1 MGQCYIWKSWSN
13 ASSEKNV
20 FEHNILS
27 IDSCRF
33 CVSLIRIY
41 SYRWYPFFLV
51 ILSQI
56 SCFFFCFFC
65 NQWKWL
71 KFEIR
76 KNFLHLDF
84 MIRLPYR
91 ILQLEGYS
99 WVHKSYESIFIFPS
113 VLSGEKQSAYFLFIT
128 Y

>member
-56 SCFFFCFFC
+56 SCFFFVFFC
-65 NQWKWL
+65 NRWKWL

-84 MIRLPYR
+84 MTRLPYR